1 MVLNLPCP
9 KNLTMPP
16 LEHLIEE
23 PTIAESAPSVAL
35 IIAQTNELS
44 NEVPMRHL
52 PLADLSDDFPALHIC
67 GMI

>member
-52 PLADLSDDFPALHIC
+52 SRRPF
-67 GMI
+67 